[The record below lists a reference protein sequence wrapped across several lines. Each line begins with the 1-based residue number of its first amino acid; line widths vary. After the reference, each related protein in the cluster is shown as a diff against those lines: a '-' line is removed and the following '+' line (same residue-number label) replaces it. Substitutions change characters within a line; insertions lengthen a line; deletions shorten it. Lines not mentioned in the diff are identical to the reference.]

1 MRWFCSYK
9 FIVYPGIRLPSSGF
23 VRNFI
28 NQSPGCFLQARSWTL
43 TQPCSCRAPRSGAS
57 RMDSNHTLSRTQR
70 GANCRLQAAA
80 RPYCPLQVRRGR
92 LCKRPLSIRKP
103 ACLFQARCASFS
115 LCVCSGCDSAGNW
128 DRGPS
133 HNLTLD
139 WLDPAAL
146 QRHSSRREGSPRRL
160 PLPGI
165 RTLSSAVS
173 SEWMHVPSPSV
184 IAFDPTDLT
193 DSLSPSSIPHRH
205 RRHCLPSSWPIHRL
219 ESAIPTRSLPR
230 IPGASP
236 AIRRRAADQPV
247 SPTRRTRACA
257 RFISHGNSDTNQPT
271 HALEE

>member
-1 MRWFCSYK
+1 MS
-9 FIVYPGIRLPSSGF
+9 LPSPL
-23 VRNFI
+23 RL
-28 NQSPGCFLQARSWTL
+28 FL
-43 TQPCSCRAPRSGAS
+43 
-57 RMDSNHTLSRTQR
+57 
-70 GANCRLQAAA
+70 
-80 RPYCPLQVRRGR
+80 
-92 LCKRPLSIRKP
+92 
-103 ACLFQARCASFS
+103 S
-115 LCVCSGCDSAGNW
+115 LCVQRLRLGWELGQRAKPQSYARLVGSCSA
-128 DRGPS
+128 
-133 HNLTLD
+133 
-139 WLDPAAL
+139 PAAL
-146 QRHSSRREGSPRRL
+146 QQTRRL
-160 PLPGI
+160 ASASASAWNSDPLQ
-165 RTLSSAVS
+165 RRLVK
-173 SEWMHVPSPSV
+173 EWMHVPSPSV